1 MTRRRARA
9 SRRMRSRR
17 RNGRSALSTDVA
29 VARNISQ
36 GNLYRCVRT
45 VNLGSITAGTIDAGL
60 GRRFRLSDV
69 PTSTD
74 FTNLFD
80 QYRIVAV
87 EAIYVF
93 STHVLSAQARYPRI
107 TFAVDYS
114 DASNP
119 ASEAEV
125 LQYQNAES
133 FQFGQVK
140 HTFKRVLKPRAA
152 LAAFEGAFS
161 GYGMASANQWFDT
174 NDSSIEYYGTKE
186 WVVNYNTTLATGA
199 VINVYHRYHMEF
211 KNAK

>member
-1 MTRRRARA
+1 MAGKRKYARMSTRK
-9 SRRMRSRR
+9 
-17 RNGRSALSTDVA
+17 GSAPMSTDIA

-36 GNLYRCVRT
+36 GNIYRTVRT
-45 VNLGSITAGTIDAGL
+45 VSLGAITAGLVDTGV

-69 PTSTD
+69 PGSSD

-93 STHVLSAQARYPRI
+93 STHILASQARYPRI
-107 TFAVDYS
+107 TFCVDYS

-119 ASEAEV
+119 ASENAILE
-125 LQYQNAES
+125 YQNAES

-152 LAAFEGAFS
+152 LGAFEGAFT
-161 GYGMASANQWFDT
+161 GYGMAPLGMWFDAA
-174 NDSSIEYYGTKE
+174 DSAIEYYGTKE
-186 WVVNYNTTLATGA
+186 WLSNYNTTIATGA
-199 VINVYHRYHMEF
+199 QVNVYHRYHLEF
-211 KNAK
+211 KNSR

>member
-1 MTRRRARA
+1 MAPKRYSMSRS
-9 SRRMRSRR
+9 SRRNTRS
-17 RNGRSALSTDVA
+17 NLTTDIA
-29 VARNISQ
+29 PARNISQ

-45 VNLGSITAGTIDAGL
+45 VNLGAITAGANDTGA

-69 PTSTD
+69 PTSSD

-93 STHVLSAQARYPRI
+93 STHILASQARYPRI

-114 DASNP
+114 DASLP
-119 ASEAEV
+119 GSEADV
-125 LQYQNAES
+125 LQYQNVEC

-152 LAAFEGAFS
+152 LAAYEGAFT
-161 GYGMASANQWFDT
+161 GYGMASPNQWFDT
-174 NDSSIEYYGTKE
+174 NDASVEYYGTKE
-186 WVVNYNTTLATGA
+186 WLSNYNTVLATGA

-211 KNAK
+211 KNAR